1 MKGFN
6 NSRCRR
12 QFMARPPVRLAMLLV
27 LSMLMAGCV
36 YSSTPE
42 WGSGDGQLNVDIEE
56 NSAIIQSQLGD
67 GFDSSVAFGCNG
79 TKTKITG
86 MLISSAIYDSHPD
99 IDGIESAM
107 GAAVIIHTMKWS
119 EAEAIEEGSA
129 GRVNLKDWSS
139 PVNPTEAVGSKLSE
153 NEDDWEVIGI
163 IPGSENIADGLNV
176 LEHWHQP
183 IELTGYILDTD
194 NVATVSET
202 CDLEDQGHGMV
213 VTKIR
218 TEEGVVSMDGEHDD
232 EYSLGDT
239 DIFGGWTFI
248 LFFLIVGVGGGVGLF
263 IVSTMIIRQGAKAT
277 AEALLGREGFAK
289 AVQMKKDLKSSKKA
303 GLESAEDRAKK
314 ERKANPPPKKSSR
327 QEEAPLSG
335 FSLDSVLSSTDDGDD
350 GPATFGGGGSV
361 VVTSEAKQMQS
372 QTTVTSAPVKVDN
385 TPMPSTNVVSSQ
397 PEAPKRGHFSAS
409 MASSQSSSTS
419 APPSREKP
427 VKRRAVKK
435 RAATPAPE
443 PEPEVK
449 EKRASI
455 SDDEDFSDFSF

>member
-1 MKGFN
+1 
-6 NSRCRR
+6 
-12 QFMARPPVRLAMLLV
+12 
-27 LSMLMAGCV
+27 MLMAGCV

-56 NSAIIQSQLGD
+56 GSAIIQSQLGD

-79 TKTKITG
+79 TKTKVTG
-86 MLISSAIYDSHPD
+86 MLISSAIYDTHPD

-119 EAEAIEEGSA
+119 EAEAVEEGSA

-183 IELTGYILDTD
+183 IELSGYILDTD
-194 NVATVSET
+194 NVATVSES
-202 CDLEDQGHGMV
+202 CELEDQGHGMV

-218 TEEGVVSMDGEHDD
+218 TEEGIVSMDGDHDD

-248 LFFLIVGVGGGVGLF
+248 LFFLIVGIGGGVGLF
-263 IVSTMIIRQGAKAT
+263 IVSTMVIRQGAKAT

-314 ERKANPPPKKSSR
+314 EQKSRTPPKKSS
-327 QEEAPLSG
+327 QKKEELIPG
-335 FSLDSVLSSTDDGDD
+335 FSLDSVLSSSSEDEA
-350 GPATFGGGGSV
+350 PATFGGGGSV

-372 QTTVTSAPVKVDN
+372 QPVVTSTPVKVDS

-397 PEAPKRGHFSAS
+397 PETPKRGHFSAS
-409 MASSQSSSTS
+409 MSSSQSSSRTS
-419 APPSREKP
+419 TSNPVKDKP

-435 RAATPAPE
+435 RAATPDPV
-443 PEPEVK
+443 PEVK

-455 SDDEDFSDFSF
+455 TDDDDFSDFSF

>member
-1 MKGFN
+1 
-6 NSRCRR
+6 
-12 QFMARPPVRLAMLLV
+12 MARPHVRLAMLLV

-79 TKTKITG
+79 TKTKVTG

-163 IPGSENIADGLNV
+163 IPGSENVADGLNV

-183 IELTGYILDTD
+183 IELSGYILDTD

-218 TEEGVVSMDGEHDD
+218 TEEGVVSMDGDHDD

-314 ERKANPPPKKSSR
+314 ERKANPPPKKSS
-327 QEEAPLSG
+327 QKEEAPLSG

-419 APPSREKP
+419 PPPAREKP
-427 VKRRAVKK
+427 VKRRAVRK